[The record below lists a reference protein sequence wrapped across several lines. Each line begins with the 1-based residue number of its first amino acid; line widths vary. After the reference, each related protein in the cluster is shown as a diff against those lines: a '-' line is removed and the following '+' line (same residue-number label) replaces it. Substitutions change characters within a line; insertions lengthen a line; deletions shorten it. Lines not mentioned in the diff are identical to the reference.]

1 MRLGAEGKKIKVLS
15 TRQAPPPVKE
25 LATKSIYTLKA
36 QQNKLEQASFR
47 LKERDKILFES
58 CMGALRKNN
67 KERASV
73 CANELAE
80 VRKLLKF
87 LYNVQLA
94 IERVVLRLETIR
106 ELSEIVVDLKPALKL
121 LQNVSQE
128 LFQVLPDVSAE
139 LNTVQTTISE
149 TLYATQVTSNP
160 DDVIQ
165 VGHKTQGGEEILK
178 EVSGFLEQKIAETL
192 PEPPIS
198 APIAAP
204 KPEIKQKAAPVRE
217 LVALSAS
224 SSQAVGRKTVEEP
237 GRAPAQTTF
246 SYKKQEIKEISLTV
260 QKPSIEDLL
269 LEYVRKSNGEIDL
282 TRCSSELN
290 TSSNEIEKALESL
303 GNKGRIKIE
312 LKSPE

>member
-1 MRLGAEGKKIKVLS
+1 MRRETRIKVIT

-36 QQNKLEQASFR
+36 QQGKLEQASFR
-47 LKERDKILFES
+47 LKERDKILFET
-58 CMGALRKNN
+58 CMSALRKNN

-121 LQNVSQE
+121 LSSVSQE

-139 LNTVQTTISE
+139 LNSVQTTISE
-149 TLYATQVTSNP
+149 TLYATKVSSEADAMIP
-160 DDVIQ
+160 
-165 VGHKTQGGEEILK
+165 VGTKTAGGEEILK
-178 EVSGFLEQKIAETL
+178 EVSNFLEQKIADTL
-192 PEPPIS
+192 PEPPIT
-198 APIAAP
+198 AP
-204 KPEIKQKAAPVRE
+204 KSEVKQKAPPVRE
-217 LVALSAS
+217 LVALSATT
-224 SSQAVGRKTVEEP
+224 SQVVGHKSEVEC
-237 GRAPAQTTF
+237 GRNPSQTTY

-269 LEYVRKSNGEIDL
+269 LEYVRKSNGEIDV
-282 TRCSSELN
+282 TRCSSELK
-290 TSSNEIEKALESL
+290 TSNMEIEKALESL

-312 LKSPE
+312 LRSPE